1 MPYLFIVRFIRI
13 TYYYQSLSIYIK
25 YSNFDLEDNN
35 WILGSL
41 LLKIKNYMYR
51 LCTPIC

>member
-1 MPYLFIVRFIRI
+1 MPYLFIVRYIRI
-13 TYYYQSLSIYIK
+13 TYYYYYQSLSIYIK

-41 LLKIKNYMYR
+41 LLKIKNE
-51 LCTPIC
+51 LTSKEL